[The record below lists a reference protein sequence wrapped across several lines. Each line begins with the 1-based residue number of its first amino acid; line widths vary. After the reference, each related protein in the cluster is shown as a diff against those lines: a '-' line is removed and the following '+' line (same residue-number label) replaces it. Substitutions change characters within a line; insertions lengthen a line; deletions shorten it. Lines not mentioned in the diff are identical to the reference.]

1 MVEIEIFD
9 HAYVVVKKCI
19 TYFAAFLGIN
29 LIVALLGGSFSILL
43 LAMVAVLYLAE
54 SIIIY
59 YVIKKV
65 CASQSPG
72 KNTSYMMLTIDI
84 IILVVFC
91 FMIYATYQSIRSV
104 DMLNYPYASLIT
116 PIVTLSFA
124 AYSSSR
130 IEDPLRDQLPYLGR
144 RLGDSLRMMVIVG
157 SLTTFGVILNLLTIC
172 WFDPGI
178 AILIG
183 VIGLRESLLRTIKTF
198 KATTKE
204 EESESTQDTLKNVC
218 LELPS
223 VMDVEDVWIVE
234 FGYYCYGGCKVLL
247 SPIIMDNEMEEIKRY
262 IINRAIRMI
271 PHIIAIDI
279 LLEKSEKGIIKIA
292 VPIADSNSVTSFDET
307 NKFTILSIKY
317 PEADVIEQ
325 ETFDIAVS
333 DYKIIP
339 AQKAEELVLKRVEV
353 VLSKEISNIASNE
366 FKGWFIKLYHPKS
379 DDVRAAV
386 KEFIYLLKNKG
397 SKPIRND

>member
-1 MVEIEIFD
+1 MEEIEIFH
-9 HAYVVVKKCI
+9 HAHVVVKKCI
-19 TYFAAFLGIN
+19 AYFAVFLGIN

-43 LAMVAVLYLAE
+43 SAIAAFLYIAE

-59 YVIKKV
+59 YIIKKV
-65 CASQSPG
+65 RAGQSPG
-72 KNTSYMMLTIDI
+72 KKTSYMMLTIDI
-84 IILVVFC
+84 IVLVAFC
-91 FMIYATYQSIRSV
+91 FIIYTAYQSIRSIG
-104 DMLNYPYASLIT
+104 MLNYPYASFIT

-130 IEDPLRDQLPYLGR
+130 IEDSLRDQLPYLGR

-157 SLTTFGVILNLLTIC
+157 SLATFGVILNLLTIY

-183 VIGLRESLLRTIKTF
+183 IIGLRESLLRAIKTF

-204 EESESTQDTLKNVC
+204 EETESTQNVLKNVC

-223 VMDVEDVWIVE
+223 VMDVKDVWIVE
-234 FGYYCYGGCKVLL
+234 FGYYCYGGCKVFL
-247 SPIIMDNEMEEIKRY
+247 SPIIMNNEMKEIKRY
-262 IINRAIRMI
+262 IISRAIRTI

-279 LLEKSEKGIIKIA
+279 LLEKVEEGIIKIA
-292 VPIADSNSVTSFDET
+292 VPIADSNNVTSFDET

-317 PEADVIEQ
+317 PEADIIEQ

-339 AQKAEELVLKRVEV
+339 AQKAEELALKRVEA

-366 FKGWFIKLYHPKS
+366 LKGWFIKLYHPKS

-386 KEFIYLLKNKG
+386 KEFIYSLEK
-397 SKPIRND
+397 